1 MAWEAYSRL
10 PQIAAPTL
18 VIHGESDQLVPAAN
32 GKLVAGRIPNAKL
45 VVIPRASHIFPADQP
60 KTADEAV
67 VNFLAAQA

>member
-1 MAWEAYSRL
+1 L
-10 PQIAAPTL
+10 I
-18 VIHGESDQLVPAAN
+18 PAAN